1 MSLTIQAAVLRAVAN
16 GYETRAKV
24 AEDEARALLL
34 TDMALA
40 NRIAAEELD
49 EASRAQ
55 AVAFAREH
63 ACTVDHAKMTTQI
76 CPCCGVRRGK

>member
-16 GYETRAKV
+16 GYEFRAKA

-34 TDMALA
+34 LDMALA
-40 NRIAAEELD
+40 NRMAAEELD

-55 AVAFAREH
+55 AIAFAREH
-63 ACTVDHAKMTTQI
+63 ACTVVHAKMTTAI
-76 CPCCGVRRGK
+76 CPCCGVRKGR

>member
-24 AEDEARALLL
+24 AEDEGRALLL

-55 AVAFAREH
+55 AIAFAREH

>member
-16 GYETRAKV
+16 GYEFRAKA
-24 AEDEARALLL
+24 AEDEGRAFLLL
-34 TDMALA
+34 DMALA
-40 NRIAAEELD
+40 NRMAAEELD

-55 AVAFAREH
+55 AIAFAREH
-63 ACTVDHAKMTTQI
+63 ACTVDHVKMTTAI